1 MLKDV
6 LPFPDVTS
14 KSALVQGIG
23 MECLEVPVHTVWLE
37 SALVTGPV
45 KVGIRT
51 CFPIEGVAFT
61 LGNDLAGGMVLI
73 KPEVTAV
80 PLCSTRPDVLPQ

>member
-1 MLKDV
+1 M
-6 LPFPDVTS
+6 
-14 KSALVQGIG
+14 
-23 MECLEVPVHTVWLE
+23 HTVWLE

-45 KVGIRT
+45 KVGIRM
-51 CFPIEGVAFT
+51 CFPIEEVASM
-61 LGNDLAGGMVLI
+61 LGNDLAGGMFLI